1 MANQAEPVAGTVA
14 MAGAF
19 VEDAEAQ
26 ARFAARKR
34 YLAWRGRLL
43 PIAAVVAFL
52 VLWWAAVEIF
62 DIKPFIAP
70 SPVAVAEVLYTR
82 FDMLMSN
89 LLPTAIEAVS
99 GFMLGNLAAIS
110 LATVFVYRKTMEE
123 ALFPVAV
130 MVNTIPVVAKAPI
143 LVLLLGNGMEPKIA
157 IAAIICFFPTLVN
170 MTRGLRDVRA
180 EQLEL
185 MRILSATPSEVFW
198 RIRVP
203 NALPYLFSALK
214 IAAST
219 AVIGAIV
226 GEWIGSTR
234 GIGALIIQSTYNFD
248 SPLLYATIVV
258 GSSFSALFFGVI
270 SFAEKR
276 LLRWNVTHNV

>member
-1 MANQAEPVAGTVA
+1 MADHAQPSALG
-14 MAGAF
+14 GF
-19 VEDAEAQ
+19 VEDAEAG
-26 ARFAARKR
+26 ARFQAHQRW
-34 YLAWRGRLL
+34 LAWRRRLL
-43 PIAAVVAFL
+43 PLGAVLLFL
-52 VLWWAAVEIF
+52 LIWWQAVELF

-70 SPVAVAEVLYTR
+70 SPVAVAKVLVER
-82 FDMLMSN
+82 FDILMTN
-89 LLPTAIEAVS
+89 LAPTALEAVC
-99 GFMLGNLAAIS
+99 GFLLGNMAAIS
-110 LATVFVYRKTMEE
+110 LATVFVYRKTAEE
-123 ALFPVAV
+123 ALFPIAV

-143 LVLLLGNGMEPKIA
+143 LVLLLGNGIEPKIA

-170 MTRGLRDVRA
+170 MTRGLRDVKA

-185 MRILSATPSEVFW
+185 MRILSATPREIFF

-226 GEWIGSTR
+226 GEWIGSNI
-234 GIGALIIQSTYNFD
+234 GIGALIIQATYNFD

-258 GSSFSALFFGVI
+258 GSTFSALFFGAV
-270 SFAEKR
+270 SLAERYFLK
-276 LLRWNVTHNV
+276 WHAAHKD

>member
-1 MANQAEPVAGTVA
+1 MADQAQPVAMG
-14 MAGAF
+14 GAF

-26 ARFAARKR
+26 ARFLAHKR
-34 YLAWRGRLL
+34 YLAWRRRLL
-43 PIAAVVAFL
+43 PVVAIAAFL
-52 VLWWAAVEIF
+52 FVWWWAVEQF

-70 SPVAVAEVLYTR
+70 SPVAVATVLIER
-82 FDMLMSN
+82 FGILMTN
-89 LLPTAIEAVS
+89 LLPTAIEAVC
-99 GFMLGNLAAIS
+99 GFLLGNIAAIS
-110 LATVFVYRKTMEE
+110 LATVFVYRKTAEE
-123 ALFPVAV
+123 ALFPIAV

-170 MTRGLRDVRA
+170 MTRGLRDVKN

-185 MRILSATPSEVFW
+185 MRVLSATSREVFF

-226 GEWIGSTR
+226 GEWIGSTK

-258 GSSFSALFFGVI
+258 GSTFSALFFGVV
-270 SFAEKR
+270 SFAEGR
-276 LLRWNVTHNV
+276 LLRWNVAHHN

>member
-1 MANQAEPVAGTVA
+1 MADHAQPVA

-26 ARFAARKR
+26 ARFAARRR

-43 PIAAVVAFL
+43 PIGAVIAFL
-52 VLWWAAVEIF
+52 LLWWGAVEIF

-82 FDMLMSN
+82 FDMLMAN
-89 LLPTAIEAVS
+89 LLPTAIESVS
-99 GFMLGNLAAIS
+99 GFLLGNFAAIS
-110 LATVFVYRKTMEE
+110 LATAFVYSKTMEE
-123 ALFPVAV
+123 ALFPIAV

-170 MTRGLRDVRA
+170 MTRGLRDVRS

-185 MRILSATPSEVFW
+185 MRVLSATPREVFL

-226 GEWIGSTR
+226 GELIGSTK

-258 GSSFSALFFGVI
+258 GSTFSALFFGVI
-270 SFAEKR
+270 SLLER
-276 LLRWNVTHNV
+276 TMLRWHTAHKD